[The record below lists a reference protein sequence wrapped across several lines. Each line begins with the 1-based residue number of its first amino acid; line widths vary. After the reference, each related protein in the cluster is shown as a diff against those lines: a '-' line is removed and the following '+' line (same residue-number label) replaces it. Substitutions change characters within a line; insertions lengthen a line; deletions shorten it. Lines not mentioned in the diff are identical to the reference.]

1 MSGMNAPRRLLRALG
16 ALLVLSSSVLFA
28 RESRADCDCP
38 VPADTLGV
46 VWQGKQ
52 PLTLRQV
59 AELVAPVLEYSPDE
73 PMFRRAPAI
82 PSPHPC
88 DRPASGA
95 VVYYQTRALFHRG
108 AELPL
113 PLDQVADFS
122 DRVRTLYLRF
132 FFYYP
137 EDMGTH
143 GHRHDVEGV
152 EMEIDFERVGDC
164 RLLRLDRTRAFA
176 HGAPEYENRLRTTE
190 DTRVPVALL
199 VEEGK
204 HASCTDRNGDGVY
217 TPAYDTNER
226 VRDAWGVRDIFGSGY
241 MLGSAY
247 AAKMT
252 KPRREADRVLPP
264 EPSAAMCAT
273 FVESSYDASKPSRGR
288 YELRAGDSLD
298 MCPDV
303 GTPAESTFFA
313 RGMMI
318 ANGFGVTGQVEQFQ
332 YDFEPHIGKLRWVA
346 NLVTST
352 NLVLDEGQA
361 RLSFTGRGL
370 DIGEGWIVPR
380 AAIGWRSFTADLVFT
395 PSAVVWVSPYAS
407 LGYEHHRLKA
417 RTLTG
422 AIASSEHRRDEF
434 ASELGLK
441 LRFSVPPGRMRVL
454 SLGQRFG
461 GLRFGVR
468 MNGFERIRTPRF
480 IVAIG
485 GGHF

>member
-1 MSGMNAPRRLLRALG
+1 MTMPRFLRALS
-16 ALLVLSSSVLFA
+16 AFAALSFTLLVAGSA
-28 RESRADCDCP
+28 HAACDCP
-38 VPADTLGV
+38 EPADTLGI
-46 VWQGKQ
+46 VWQGDH
-52 PLTLRQV
+52 PLTLREV
-59 AELVAPVLEYSPDE
+59 AELVAPVLEFSPDE
-73 PMFRRAPAI
+73 PLFRRAGAI
-82 PSPHPC
+82 PAAHPC
-88 DRPASGA
+88 DRPATGP

-113 PLDQVADFS
+113 PLDHVADFS

-137 EDMGTH
+137 EDLGTH

-152 EMEIDFERVGDC
+152 EMEIDFERVGAC
-164 RLLRLDRTRAFA
+164 RTLRLDRTRAFA

-204 HASCTDRNGDGVY
+204 HASCTDRNADGIY

-264 EPSAAMCAT
+264 LPTATACRT
-273 FVESSYDASKPSRGR
+273 FVESSYDATQPSRGR

-298 MCPDV
+298 VCPNV
-303 GTPAESTFFA
+303 GTVAESTFFA

-318 ANGFGVTGQVEQFQ
+318 ANGFGVTGRVEQFQ
-332 YDFEPHIGKLRWVA
+332 YDFEPHVGRLRWVA

-352 NLVLDEGQA
+352 NLVFDEA
-361 RLSFTGRGL
+361 RPRLSFTGRGL
-370 DIGEGWIVPR
+370 DIGEGWVVPR
-380 AAIGWRSFTADLVFT
+380 VAVGLKSFTADLVFT

-407 LGYEHHRLKA
+407 LGYEHHRGVG
-417 RTLTG
+417 TNVQGLTG
-422 AIASSEHRRDEF
+422 RDVHRSDEF

-468 MNGFERIRTPRF
+468 SNGFERIRTPRF
-480 IVAIG
+480 IIAIG